1 MKGQRIAHS
10 DSDSEN
16 NARGS
21 LSHSRAFAADRSP
34 PRSPPKSW
42 AWWIEQNG
50 GRIGPQTCGGTA
62 VIGEATNGDGDEN
75 GSREQ
80 SSKPM
85 NGGTAKKK

>member
-1 MKGQRIAHS
+1 MKVTASLPLTQALRIVPGVPSVFSAS
-10 DSDSEN
+10 
-16 NARGS
+16 
-21 LSHSRAFAADRSP
+21 AADRSP
-34 PRSPPKSW
+34 PLSPPKSW

-85 NGGTAKKK
+85 NGGNS